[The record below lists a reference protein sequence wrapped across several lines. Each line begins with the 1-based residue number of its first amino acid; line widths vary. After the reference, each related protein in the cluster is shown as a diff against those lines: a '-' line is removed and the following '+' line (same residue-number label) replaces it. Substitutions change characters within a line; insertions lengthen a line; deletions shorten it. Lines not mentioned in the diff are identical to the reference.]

1 MANSATESDDG
12 MLPNEQPMSQL
23 IHGAARFLRIVWY
36 RKQVLG
42 VAAVVAALLGLLYY
56 ATAPR
61 FYQADASVLILQ
73 VGDSSAPNVGVES
86 TKNDIMPTY
95 QQLARSAVVL
105 DDAIKRLRPEH
116 LVDFQNVPRNEWTKA
131 LNKGLSISGVRQTNI
146 LDVKYQSRDP
156 VVAVEVVKALREA
169 YFDFVERT
177 YKHTAAEITD
187 ILRRERGEIEKSL
200 TAKEAEL
207 IAFRQSHGDLGIS
220 STGQTVQPLVQRALS
235 LNDALIQAMQKRLE
249 LQSSLAAVQVAVRNG
264 ESLQPH
270 VMAMEGV
277 VGREMLLTGLGFS
290 DRDAQVQAN
299 LERTLLTDRAKL
311 ETVKQYLGPAHPKH
325 SELAQRIQV
334 TEKYLLDY
342 RDRLTRSLSDL
353 QDKQLGPM
361 LLQML
366 QQSLARSF
374 QQESA
379 LRESFEAARQEAVM
393 RNGELATIETLEHD
407 VQRLRGMHDALV
419 SKIASADLWQ
429 QHGEIRLAVVKEP
442 EVPTSPSSP
451 RLFLVVVVCVLGA
464 VSGGSIIVAVQDALD
479 DRFRSPEE
487 LRARLGIQTLAIIR
501 NLNSLDG
508 GGVEGLQ
515 VFTEPDSLESE
526 AFRTLRTALAF
537 SAGDSTK
544 LVISSSEPGDGKTTV
559 LANLAVSIAQSGK
572 RTLLID
578 ADLRRPG
585 MTALLAMKGMVGL
598 SDLLLSDENLEK
610 MLERCVRRTA
620 VDTLDVIPS
629 GPRRP
634 NPAEMLSGTRLA
646 DLLAWA
652 EGRYD
657 QILVDA
663 PPVLAASDALM
674 IGRLVDGAVLVVQ
687 PEKNRRR
694 LVTRAAESFQGVGVP
709 LLGVVANRVGQ
720 NGQDYAYSYGY
731 AYNYQYGEPVT
742 EEELEEGYGDDQ
754 FLENDDDQDYETND
768 VSLVHADDQH
778 VEQDDQFEE
787 EYDDEEYSAEEEQTT
802 DDFEDGPSLSYDDEN
817 ESEDDVGDDYEDE
830 DDEGERP
837 SYGRRAA

>member
-1 MANSATESDDG
+1 MASSATESDDG
-12 MLPNEQPMSQL
+12 MLPSEQPMSQL

-42 VAAVVAALLGLLYY
+42 AAAVVAALLGLLYY

-61 FYQADASVLILQ
+61 FYQAEASVLILQ
-73 VGDSSAPNVGVES
+73 VGDASAPNVGVEIA
-86 TKNDIMPTY
+86 KNDIMPTY
-95 QQLARSAVVL
+95 QQLARSPVVL

-116 LVDFQNVPRNEWTKA
+116 LIDFQNVPRNEWAKA
-131 LNKGLSISGVRQTNI
+131 LSKGLSISGVRQTNI

-200 TAKEAEL
+200 AAKETEL
-207 IAFRQSHGDLGIS
+207 ITFRQSHGDLGIS

-249 LQSSLAAVQVAVRNG
+249 LQSSLVSVQVAVRNG

-270 VMAMEGV
+270 VMAIEGV

-325 SELAQRIQV
+325 AELAQRIQV

-342 RDRLTRSLSDL
+342 RDRLSRSLSDL

-361 LLQML
+361 LLQMQ
-366 QQSLARSF
+366 QQSLARAY

-393 RNGELATIETLEHD
+393 RNGELAMIETLEHD
-407 VQRLRGMHDALV
+407 VQRLRNMHDALV

-451 RLFLVVVVCVLGA
+451 RLFLVVAVCMLGA
-464 VSGGSIIVAVQDALD
+464 LAGGSTIVAVQDALD

-501 NLNSLDG
+501 TLNSSDG
-508 GGVEGLQ
+508 DGVEGLQ
-515 VFTEPDSLESE
+515 VFMEPDSLESE

-585 MTALLAMKGMVGL
+585 MTALLAMKGLVGL
-598 SDLLLSDENLEK
+598 ADVLVSEENVEQ
-610 MLERCVRRTA
+610 MLERCVRHTA
-620 VDTLDVIPS
+620 METLDVLPS
-629 GPRRP
+629 GPRRS

-674 IGRLVDGAVLVVQ
+674 IGRLVDGVVLVVQ

-694 LVTRAAESFQGVGVP
+694 LVTRAAESFQSVGVP

-720 NGQDYAYSYGY
+720 DGQDYAYSYGY
-731 AYNYQYGEPVT
+731 AYNYQYDEPVT
-742 EEELEEGYGDDQ
+742 EEELKEGSDHDGDLENEDIDGYESYDASPAEADDELVEHDEQNQDGYTEDEYTEDDYREDDQ
-754 FLENDDDQDYETND
+754 GEGDPTAEEMPESLSVEDEHEVDDDGNWRQ
-768 VSLVHADDQH
+768 
-778 VEQDDQFEE
+778 
-787 EYDDEEYSAEEEQTT
+787 
-802 DDFEDGPSLSYDDEN
+802 SYK
-817 ESEDDVGDDYEDE
+817 
-830 DDEGERP
+830 
-837 SYGRRAA
+837 RRAA